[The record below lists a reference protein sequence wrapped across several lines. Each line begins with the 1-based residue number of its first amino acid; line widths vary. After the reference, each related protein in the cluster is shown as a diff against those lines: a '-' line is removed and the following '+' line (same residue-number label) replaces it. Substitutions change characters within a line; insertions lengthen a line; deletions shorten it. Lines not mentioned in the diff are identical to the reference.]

1 MAVTFSNLN
10 LINNISCRRKR
21 NCESNLAPPTTK
33 EIQIYWYLILI
44 IKNIHYGTNII
55 VFLFKKKKKSNHLNC
70 EKDFLLEHYYTLV
83 EIPFVCS
90 SRFINGLT

>member
-1 MAVTFSNLN
+1 MAVTFSKLI
-10 LINNISCRRKR
+10 LINNVSCHRKR

-55 VFLFKKKKKSNHLNC
+55 VFLFKKKNQTISIMKGTFYWNITIL
-70 EKDFLLEHYYTLV
+70 
-83 EIPFVCS
+83 
-90 SRFINGLT
+90 